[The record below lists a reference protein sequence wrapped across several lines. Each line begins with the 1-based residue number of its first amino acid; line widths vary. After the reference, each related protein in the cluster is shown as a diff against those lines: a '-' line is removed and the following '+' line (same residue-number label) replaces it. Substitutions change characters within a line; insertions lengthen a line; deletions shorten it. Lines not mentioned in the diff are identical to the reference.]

1 MTPEAGDITQ
11 LLAEARAG
19 DRDAEA
25 RLLPLVYD
33 QLKRL
38 AASYMRRERA
48 DHTLQPTALVHEAY
62 LQLAG
67 IRDVAWQSRL
77 HFFSVASQTMRRLL
91 VDHARAHCAEKR
103 GGKRQKISLDQ
114 VPVLTDEHCEEILDL
129 DAALHRLAA
138 RDERLCRV
146 VELRY
151 FAGLSVEE
159 VAAALEISVR
169 TVKRDWSVARAW
181 LHGELRGY

>member
-1 MTPEAGDITQ
+1 MPEEGNITQ

-25 RLLPLVYD
+25 RLLPLVYG

-38 AASYMRRERA
+38 AAGYMRRERA

-62 LQLAG
+62 VQLAG
-67 IRDVAWQSRL
+67 LQDVAWQSRL
-77 HFFSVASQTMRRLL
+77 HFFSVAAQTMRRVL

-103 GGKRQKISLDQ
+103 GGKRQRISLDEMA
-114 VPVLTDEHCEEILDL
+114 VLTDEHWEEILDL
-129 DAALHRLAA
+129 DEALHRLAA

-151 FAGLSVEE
+151 FAGMSVEE
-159 VAAALEISVR
+159 VAAALDISVR
-169 TVKRDWSVARAW
+169 TVKRDWSIARAW
-181 LHGELRGY
+181 LHGELRGH